1 MRHPFED
8 KIGDFITRHQLLNS
22 RHRYLVALSGGADS
36 VCLLRVLSSL
46 GYEVEAVHCNFHLRG
61 EESDRDEHFCEQL
74 CKEQN
79 TPFHRVH
86 FDTQTFANLHHLSIE
101 MAARELRYQYF
112 HQLSQSI
119 DIQGVCVAHHLDDNV
134 ETILMNLVRGTGI
147 HGLTGMRPSSFLPV
161 KTAEGEGSSV
171 LLLRPLL
178 CASRREIED
187 YLADCGVMFVTDSSN
202 LVPDVMRNKIR
213 LQVLP
218 LLHEVNP
225 SASENIALTAERME
239 RVEELFN
246 EALQERCQRA
256 MVDETDNLKT
266 FRIDELTANEY
277 VLFTCL
283 HRYGFSAS
291 LCEYMHASLLAR
303 SADAMRRYESLQW
316 ESMSHV
322 AVADRG
328 ELLVYRKDDPHLA
341 ENLAPKTLPL
351 APAIPYDSAIPSDL
365 VAEGKPVVYD
375 LGAMGRFVLSTVE
388 KTRDFIVNKSPDVA
402 CLDAEKVL
410 FPLVI
415 RPMMRGDSFQPF
427 GMKGKKL
434 VSDYLTDR
442 KRSLYEKRCQLVMT
456 DAAGQIIWLI
466 GERTASVA
474 AVSGATRYVLTIE
487 RQ

>member
-61 EESDRDEHFCEQL
+61 EESDRDEQFCEQL

-134 ETILMNLVRGTGI
+134 ETVLMNLLRGTGI

-161 KTAEGEGSSV
+161 KTAEGESSSV

-178 CASRREIED
+178 CASRREIEG
-187 YLADCGVMFVTDSSN
+187 YLADCGATFVTDSSN

-239 RVEELFN
+239 WAEELFD

-256 MVDETDNLKT
+256 TVDETDDLKT

-283 HRYGFSAS
+283 HRYGFNAS
-291 LCEYMHASLLAR
+291 LCEDIHASLLVR
-303 SADAMRRYESLQW
+303 SADAIRRNESLQW
-316 ESMSHV
+316 ESASHV

-351 APAIPYDSAIPSDL
+351 APAIPSDSK
-365 VAEGKPVVYD
+365 AESKPVVYG

-388 KTRDFIVNKSPDVA
+388 KTRDFIVDKSPDVA
-402 CLDAEKVL
+402 CLDAEKVS

-415 RPMMRGDSFQPF
+415 RPMMRGDSFQPY
-427 GMKGKKL
+427 GMKGTKL

-442 KRSLYEKRCQLVMT
+442 KRSLYEKRCQLVMA
-456 DAAGQIIWLI
+456 DAAGQIAWLI

-474 AVSGATRYVLTIE
+474 AVSEATRYVLTIE

>member
-46 GYEVEAVHCNFHLRG
+46 DYEVEAVHCNFHLRG
-61 EESDRDEHFCEQL
+61 EESDRDEQFCEQL

-134 ETILMNLVRGTGI
+134 ETVLMNLLRGTGI

-178 CASRREIED
+178 CASRREIEA
-187 YLADCGVMFVTDSSN
+187 YLTDCGAAFVTDSSN
-202 LVPDVMRNKIR
+202 LVPYVMRNKIR

-225 SASENIALTAERME
+225 SASENIALTAERIE
-239 RVEELFN
+239 RAEELFN

-256 MVDETDNLKT
+256 TADETDDLKT

-291 LCEYMHASLLAR
+291 LCEYMHASLLLR
-303 SADAMRRYESLQW
+303 SADAMRRNESLQW
-316 ESMSHV
+316 ESTSHV

-341 ENLAPKTLPL
+341 ENLVPKTLSL
-351 APAIPYDSAIPSDL
+351 APAISSDSI
-365 VAEGKPVVYD
+365 AEDKPVVYD

-415 RPMMRGDSFQPF
+415 RPMMRGDSFQPY

-456 DAAGQIIWLI
+456 DAAGQIVWLI

-474 AVSGATRYVLTIE
+474 AVSDATRFVLTIE

>member
-8 KIGDFITRHQLLNS
+8 KIDDFITRHQLLNS

-61 EESDRDEHFCEQL
+61 EESDRDEQFCEQL

-86 FDTQTFANLHHLSIE
+86 FDTQTFADLHHLSIE

-134 ETILMNLVRGTGI
+134 ETVLMNLLRGTGI

-161 KTAEGEGSSV
+161 KTAEGEGSRV

-178 CASRREIED
+178 CVSRQEIED
-187 YLADCGVMFVTDSSN
+187 YLSDCGATFVTDSSN

-218 LLHEVNP
+218 LLQEVNP
-225 SASENIALTAERME
+225 YARENIALTTERME
-239 RVEELFN
+239 RAEELFD

-256 MVDETDNLKT
+256 TVDETDDLKT
-266 FRIDELTANEY
+266 FCIDELTANEY

-291 LCEYMHASLLAR
+291 LCEDMHASLLLR
-303 SADAMRRYESLQW
+303 SADTMRRNESLQW
-316 ESMSHV
+316 ESTSHV

-341 ENLAPKTLPL
+341 ENLVPKTLPL
-351 APAIPYDSAIPSDL
+351 APAISSDSISE
-365 VAEGKPVVYD
+365 VKPVVYD

-388 KTRDFIVNKSPDVA
+388 KTCDFIVDKSPDVA
-402 CLDAEKVL
+402 CLDAEKVS
-410 FPLVI
+410 FPLVV
-415 RPMMRGDSFQPF
+415 RPMMRGDSFQPY

-456 DAAGQIIWLI
+456 DAAGQIVWLI

-474 AVSGATRYVLTIE
+474 AVSDATRYVLTIE

>member
-8 KIGDFITRHQLLNS
+8 KIDDFITCHHLLNS

-46 GYEVEAVHCNFHLRG
+46 DYEVEAVHCNFHLRG
-61 EESDRDEHFCEQL
+61 EESDRDEQFCEQL

-86 FDTQTFANLHHLSIE
+86 FDTQTFADLHHLSIE

-147 HGLTGMRPSSFLPV
+147 HGLAGMRPSSFLPV

-178 CASRREIED
+178 CVSRQEIEA
-187 YLADCGVMFVTDSSN
+187 YLADCGAAFVTDSSN

-225 SASENIALTAERME
+225 SASENIALTAERMGRAE
-239 RVEELFN
+239 QLFD
-246 EALQERCQRA
+246 EALQKRCQRA
-256 MVDETDNLKT
+256 TVDETDDLKT

-283 HRYGFSAS
+283 YRYGFGAS
-291 LCEYMHASLLAR
+291 LCEDMHASLLAR
-303 SADAMRRYESLQW
+303 SADAMRRNESLQW
-316 ESMSHV
+316 ESTSHV

-341 ENLAPKTLPL
+341 ENLVPKTLPL
-351 APAIPYDSAIPSDL
+351 APAISSDSISE
-365 VAEGKPVVYD
+365 VKPVVYD

-410 FPLVI
+410 FPLVV

-442 KRSLYEKRCQLVMT
+442 KRSLYEKRCQQVMT

-474 AVSGATRYVLTIE
+474 AVSDATKYVLTIE

>member
-36 VCLLRVLSSL
+36 VCLLRVLYSL
-46 GYEVEAVHCNFHLRG
+46 GYEMEAVHCNFHLRG
-61 EESDRDEHFCEQL
+61 EESDRDEQFCEQL

-86 FDTQTFANLHHLSIE
+86 FDTQTFADLHHLSIE

-134 ETILMNLVRGTGI
+134 ETVLMNLLRGTGI

-187 YLADCGVMFVTDSSN
+187 YLADCGATFVTDSSN

-225 SASENIALTAERME
+225 SASENIALTAERIE
-239 RVEELFN
+239 RAEELFN

-256 MVDETDNLKT
+256 TSDETDDLKT

-283 HRYGFSAS
+283 HRYGFNAS
-291 LCEYMHASLLAR
+291 LCEDMHASLLAR

-351 APAIPYDSAIPSDL
+351 APAISSDSK
-365 VAEGKPVVYD
+365 AEDKTVVYD

-388 KTRDFIVNKSPDVA
+388 KTRDFIVDKSPDVA

-415 RPMMRGDSFQPF
+415 RPMMRGDSFQPY

-474 AVSGATRYVLTIE
+474 AVSEATRYVLTIE

>member
-8 KIGDFITRHQLLNS
+8 KIDDFITCHQLLNS

-86 FDTQTFANLHHLSIE
+86 FDTQTFAYLHHLSIE

-147 HGLTGMRPSSFLPV
+147 HGLAGIRPSSFLPV

-187 YLADCGVMFVTDSSN
+187 YLADCGASFVTDSSN

-225 SASENIALTAERME
+225 SASENIALTAERMGRAE
-239 RVEELFN
+239 QLFD
-246 EALQERCQRA
+246 EALLKRCQRA
-256 MVDETDNLKT
+256 TVDETDDLKT
-266 FRIDELTANEY
+266 FHIDELTANEY

-283 HRYGFSAS
+283 HRYGFGAS
-291 LCEYMHASLLAR
+291 LCEDIHASLLSR
-303 SADAMRRYESLQW
+303 SADAMRRNESLQW
-316 ESMSHV
+316 ESTSHV

-351 APAIPYDSAIPSDL
+351 APAISSDSISE
-365 VAEGKPVVYD
+365 VKPVVYD

-402 CLDAEKVL
+402 CLDAEKVQ

-415 RPMMRGDSFQPF
+415 RPMMRGDSFQPY

-442 KRSLYEKRCQLVMT
+442 KRSLYEKCCQLVMT
-456 DAAGQIIWLI
+456 DAAGQIVWLI

-474 AVSGATRYVLTIE
+474 AVSDATRYVLTIE

>member
-86 FDTQTFANLHHLSIE
+86 FDTQTFADLHHLSIE

-147 HGLTGMRPSSFLPV
+147 H
-161 KTAEGEGSSV
+161 EGSSV

-178 CASRREIED
+178 CVSRQEIED
-187 YLADCGVMFVTDSSN
+187 YLSDYGATFVTDSSN

-225 SASENIALTAERME
+225 SASENIALTAERIE
-239 RVEELFN
+239 RAEELFN

-256 MVDETDNLKT
+256 TSDETDDLKT

-283 HRYGFSAS
+283 HRYGFNAS
-291 LCEYMHASLLAR
+291 LCEDMHASLLAR
-303 SADAMRRYESLQW
+303 SADAMRRNESLQW
-316 ESMSHV
+316 ESTSHV

-328 ELLVYRKDDPHLA
+328 ELLVYRKDDLQLA

-351 APAIPYDSAIPSDL
+351 APAISSDL
-365 VAEGKPVVYD
+365 AAEVKPVVYD

-415 RPMMRGDSFQPF
+415 RPMMRGDSFQPY

-474 AVSGATRYVLTIE
+474 AVSDATRYVLTIE

>member
-134 ETILMNLVRGTGI
+134 ETVLMNLLRGTGI
-147 HGLTGMRPSSFLPV
+147 HGLTGMLPSSFLPV

-187 YLADCGVMFVTDSSN
+187 YLADCGATFVTDSSN

-225 SASENIALTAERME
+225 SASENIALTAERIE
-239 RVEELFN
+239 RAEELFN

-256 MVDETDNLKT
+256 TVDETDDLKT
-266 FRIDELTANEY
+266 FRIDDMTANEY

-291 LCEYMHASLLAR
+291 LCEDMHASLLAR
-303 SADAMRRYESLQW
+303 SADAMRRNESLQW
-316 ESMSHV
+316 ESASHV
-322 AVADRG
+322 SVADRG

-351 APAIPYDSAIPSDL
+351 APAISSDSISE
-365 VAEGKPVVYD
+365 VKPVVYD

-388 KTRDFIVNKSPDVA
+388 KTRDFIVNKSPYVT
-402 CLDAEKVL
+402 CLDAEKVQ

-442 KRSLYEKRCQLVMT
+442 KRSLYEKRCQLVMN

-474 AVSGATRYVLTIE
+474 AVLDATRYVLTIE

>member
-1 MRHPFED
+1 
-8 KIGDFITRHQLLNS
+8 
-22 RHRYLVALSGGADS
+22 
-36 VCLLRVLSSL
+36 
-46 GYEVEAVHCNFHLRG
+46 
-61 EESDRDEHFCEQL
+61 
-74 CKEQN
+74 
-79 TPFHRVH
+79 
-86 FDTQTFANLHHLSIE
+86 
-101 MAARELRYQYF
+101 
-112 HQLSQSI
+112 
-119 DIQGVCVAHHLDDNV
+119 
-134 ETILMNLVRGTGI
+134 MNLLRGTGI
-147 HGLTGMRPSSFLPV
+147 HGLAGMRPSSFLPV

-178 CASRREIED
+178 CVSRQEIED
-187 YLADCGVMFVTDSSN
+187 YLADCGATFVTDSSN

-225 SASENIALTAERME
+225 SASKNIALTAERMGRAE
-239 RVEELFN
+239 QLFN

-256 MVDETDNLKT
+256 MVDETDDLKT
-266 FRIDELTANEY
+266 FLIDELTANEY

-316 ESMSHV
+316 ESTSHV

-341 ENLAPKTLPL
+341 ENLAPKTLHL
-351 APAIPYDSAIPSDL
+351 APAISSDSI
-365 VAEGKPVVYD
+365 AEDKPVVYD

-402 CLDAEKVL
+402 CLDAKKVL

-415 RPMMRGDSFQPF
+415 RPMMRGDSFQPY

-442 KRSLYEKRCQLVMT
+442 KRSLYEKCCQLVMT
-456 DAAGQIIWLI
+456 DAAGQIVWLI

-474 AVSGATRYVLTIE
+474 AVSDATRYVLTIE

>member
-8 KIGDFITRHQLLNS
+8 KIDDFITCHQLLNS

-187 YLADCGVMFVTDSSN
+187 YLADCGATFVTDSSN

-225 SASENIALTAERME
+225 SASENIALTAERIE
-239 RVEELFN
+239 RAEELFN

-256 MVDETDNLKT
+256 TVDETDDLKT

-283 HRYGFSAS
+283 HRYGFNAS
-291 LCEYMHASLLAR
+291 LCEDIQTSLLAR
-303 SADAMRRYESLQW
+303 SADAMRRNESLQW
-316 ESMSHV
+316 ESTSHV

-341 ENLAPKTLPL
+341 ENLAPKTQPL
-351 APAIPYDSAIPSDL
+351 APAISSDSISE
-365 VAEGKPVVYD
+365 VKPVVYD

-402 CLDAEKVL
+402 CLDAEKAL

-415 RPMMRGDSFQPF
+415 RPMMRGDSFQPY

-456 DAAGQIIWLI
+456 DAAGQIVWLI

-474 AVSGATRYVLTIE
+474 AVSDTTRYVLTIE

>member
-1 MRHPFED
+1 MRHLFED

-61 EESDRDEHFCEQL
+61 EESDRDEQFCEQL

-86 FDTQTFANLHHLSIE
+86 FDTQTFADLHHLSIE

-134 ETILMNLVRGTGI
+134 ETVLMNLVRGTGI

-187 YLADCGVMFVTDSSN
+187 YLADCGATFVADSSN

-218 LLHEVNP
+218 LLHEVNA

-239 RVEELFN
+239 RAEELFN

-256 MVDETDNLKT
+256 TVDETDDLKT

-283 HRYGFSAS
+283 HRYGFGAS
-291 LCEYMHASLLAR
+291 LCEDIHASLLSR
-303 SADAMRRYESLQW
+303 SADALRRNESLQW

-341 ENLAPKTLPL
+341 ENFAPKTLPL
-351 APAIPYDSAIPSDL
+351 APAISSDSK
-365 VAEGKPVVYD
+365 AEVKPVVYD
-375 LGAMGRFVLSTVE
+375 LGAIGSFVLSTVE
-388 KTRDFIVNKSPDVA
+388 KTRDFIVDKSPDVA

-410 FPLVI
+410 FPLVV
-415 RPMMRGDSFQPF
+415 RPMMRGDSFQPY

-474 AVSGATRYVLTIE
+474 AVSDATRYVLTIE

>member
-46 GYEVEAVHCNFHLRG
+46 DYEVEAVHCNFHLRG
-61 EESDRDEHFCEQL
+61 EESDRDEHFCEQF

-101 MAARELRYQYF
+101 MAARKLRYQYF

-134 ETILMNLVRGTGI
+134 ETVLMNLLRGTGI

-161 KTAEGEGSSV
+161 KTAEGEGSCV

-187 YLADCGVMFVTDSSN
+187 YLADCGATFVTDSSN

-218 LLHEVNP
+218 LLHKVNP
-225 SASENIALTAERME
+225 SASENIALTAERMGRAE
-239 RVEELFN
+239 QLFA

-256 MVDETDNLKT
+256 TVDETDDLKT

-283 HRYGFSAS
+283 HRYGFNAS

-351 APAIPYDSAIPSDL
+351 APAISSDSI
-365 VAEGKPVVYD
+365 AEDKPVVYD

-415 RPMMRGDSFQPF
+415 RPMMRGDSFQPY

-474 AVSGATRYVLTIE
+474 AVSDATRYVLTIE

>member
-1 MRHPFED
+1 MRQPLEA

-61 EESDRDEHFCEQL
+61 EESDRDEQFCEQL

-134 ETILMNLVRGTGI
+134 ETVLMNLLRGTGI

-161 KTAEGEGSSV
+161 KTSEGEGSSV

-178 CASRREIED
+178 CVCRQEIED
-187 YLADCGVMFVTDSSN
+187 YLADCGATFVTDSSN

-225 SASENIALTAERME
+225 SASENIALTAERIE
-239 RVEELFN
+239 RAEELFN

-256 MVDETDNLKT
+256 MADETDDLKT
-266 FRIDELTANEY
+266 FRIDELTVNEY

-283 HRYGFSAS
+283 HRYGFNAS
-291 LCEYMHASLLAR
+291 LCEDMHASLLAR
-303 SADAMRRYESLQW
+303 SADAMRRNESLQW
-316 ESMSHV
+316 ESTSHV

-341 ENLAPKTLPL
+341 ENLVPKTLPL
-351 APAIPYDSAIPSDL
+351 APAISSDSISE
-365 VAEGKPVVYD
+365 VKPVVYD

-402 CLDAEKVL
+402 CLDAEKVA
-410 FPLVI
+410 FPLVV
-415 RPMMRGDSFQPF
+415 RPMMRGDSFQPY

-474 AVSGATRYVLTIE
+474 AVSEATRYVLTIE
-487 RQ
+487 RQL

>member
-61 EESDRDEHFCEQL
+61 EESDRDEQFCEQL

-86 FDTQTFANLHHLSIE
+86 FDTQTFADLHHLSIE

-119 DIQGVCVAHHLDDNV
+119 DVQGVCVAHHLDDNV
-134 ETILMNLVRGTGI
+134 ETVLMNLLRGTGI

-161 KTAEGEGSSV
+161 KTAEGEGSRV

-187 YLADCGVMFVTDSSN
+187 YLADCGATFVTDSSN

-213 LQVLP
+213 LEVLP

-239 RVEELFN
+239 RAEELFD
-246 EALQERCQRA
+246 ETLQERCQRA
-256 MVDETDNLKT
+256 TVDETDDLKT

-291 LCEYMHASLLAR
+291 LCEYMHASLLLR
-303 SADAMRRYESLQW
+303 SADAMRRNESLQW

-328 ELLVYRKDDPHLA
+328 ELLVYRKDDLHLA

-351 APAIPYDSAIPSDL
+351 TPAISSDSISE
-365 VAEGKPVVYD
+365 VKPVVYD

-402 CLDAEKVL
+402 CLDAEKVS
-410 FPLVI
+410 FPLVV
-415 RPMMRGDSFQPF
+415 RPMMRGDSFQPY

-474 AVSGATRYVLTIE
+474 AVSDTTRYVLTIE
-487 RQ
+487 HQL

>member
-22 RHRYLVALSGGADS
+22 RHRYLLALSGGADS

-46 GYEVEAVHCNFHLRG
+46 DYEVEAVHCNFHLRG

-86 FDTQTFANLHHLSIE
+86 FDTQTFADLHHLSIE

-134 ETILMNLVRGTGI
+134 ETVLMNLLRGTGI
-147 HGLTGMRPSSFLPV
+147 HGLTGMHPSSFLPV

-187 YLADCGVMFVTDSSN
+187 YLADCGATFVTDSSN

-225 SASENIALTAERME
+225 SASENIALAAERMGRAE
-239 RVEELFN
+239 QLFN

-256 MVDETDNLKT
+256 TVDETDDLKT
-266 FRIDELTANEY
+266 FRIDELTTNEY

-283 HRYGFSAS
+283 HRYGFNAS
-291 LCEYMHASLLAR
+291 LCEDMHASLLLR
-303 SADAMRRYESLQW
+303 SADAMRRNESLQW
-316 ESMSHV
+316 KSASHV

-351 APAIPYDSAIPSDL
+351 APAISSDSI
-365 VAEGKPVVYD
+365 AEDKPVVYD

-415 RPMMRGDSFQPF
+415 RPMMRGDSFQPY

-442 KRSLYEKRCQLVMT
+442 KRSLYEKCCHLVMT
-456 DAAGQIIWLI
+456 DAAGQIVWLI

-474 AVSGATRYVLTIE
+474 AVSDATRYVLTIE

>member
-22 RHRYLVALSGGADS
+22 CHRYLVALSGGADS

-86 FDTQTFANLHHLSIE
+86 FDTQTFADLHHLSIE

-134 ETILMNLVRGTGI
+134 ETVLMNLVRGTGI

-178 CASRREIED
+178 CVSRQEIED
-187 YLADCGVMFVTDSSN
+187 YLADCGAAFVTDSSN

-225 SASENIALTAERME
+225 SASENIALTAERIE
-239 RVEELFN
+239 RAEELFN

-256 MVDETDNLKT
+256 TVDETDDLKT

-283 HRYGFSAS
+283 HRYGFNAS
-291 LCEYMHASLLAR
+291 LCEDIHTSLLSR
-303 SADAMRRYESLQW
+303 SGNALRRNESLQW
-316 ESMSHV
+316 ESASHV

-351 APAIPYDSAIPSDL
+351 APAISSDSISE
-365 VAEGKPVVYD
+365 VKPVVYD
-375 LGAMGRFVLSTVE
+375 LGAMGRFVLTTVE

-442 KRSLYEKRCQLVMT
+442 KSSLYEKRCQLVMA
-456 DAAGQIIWLI
+456 DAAGQIVWLI

-474 AVSGATRYVLTIE
+474 AVSDATRYVLTIE

>member
-36 VCLLRVLSSL
+36 VCLLRVLYSL

-61 EESDRDEHFCEQL
+61 KESDRDEQFCEQL

-86 FDTQTFANLHHLSIE
+86 FDTQTFADLHHLSIE

-134 ETILMNLVRGTGI
+134 ETVLMNLLRGTGI

-178 CASRREIED
+178 CVNRREIED
-187 YLADCGVMFVTDSSN
+187 YLADCGATFVTDSSN

-213 LQVLP
+213 LP

-225 SASENIALTAERME
+225 SASENIALTAERMV
-239 RVEELFN
+239 RAEELFD

-256 MVDETDNLKT
+256 TVDETDDLKT

-283 HRYGFSAS
+283 HRYGFNAS
-291 LCEYMHASLLAR
+291 LCEDMHASLLSR
-303 SADAMRRYESLQW
+303 SGNALRRNESLQW
-316 ESMSHV
+316 ESASHV

-328 ELLVYRKDDPHLA
+328 ELLVYRMDDPHLA

-351 APAIPYDSAIPSDL
+351 APAIPSDSK
-365 VAEGKPVVYD
+365 AESKPVVYD

-402 CLDAEKVL
+402 CLDAEKVQ

-415 RPMMRGDSFQPF
+415 RPMMRGDSFQPY

-474 AVSGATRYVLTIE
+474 AVSEATRYVLTIE
-487 RQ
+487 RQL

>member
-1 MRHPFED
+1 
-8 KIGDFITRHQLLNS
+8 
-22 RHRYLVALSGGADS
+22 
-36 VCLLRVLSSL
+36 
-46 GYEVEAVHCNFHLRG
+46 
-61 EESDRDEHFCEQL
+61 
-74 CKEQN
+74 
-79 TPFHRVH
+79 
-86 FDTQTFANLHHLSIE
+86 
-101 MAARELRYQYF
+101 
-112 HQLSQSI
+112 
-119 DIQGVCVAHHLDDNV
+119 
-134 ETILMNLVRGTGI
+134 MNLLRGTGI

-161 KTAEGEGSSV
+161 KTSEGEGSSV

-178 CASRREIED
+178 CVCRQEIED
-187 YLADCGVMFVTDSSN
+187 YLADCGATFVTDSSN

-225 SASENIALTAERME
+225 SASENIALTAERIE
-239 RVEELFN
+239 RAEELFN

-256 MVDETDNLKT
+256 MADETDDLKT
-266 FRIDELTANEY
+266 FRIDELTVNEY

-283 HRYGFSAS
+283 HRYGFNAS
-291 LCEYMHASLLAR
+291 LCEDMHASLLAR
-303 SADAMRRYESLQW
+303 SADAMRRNESLQW
-316 ESMSHV
+316 ESTSHV

-341 ENLAPKTLPL
+341 ENLVPKTLPL
-351 APAIPYDSAIPSDL
+351 APAISSDSISE
-365 VAEGKPVVYD
+365 VKPVVYD

-402 CLDAEKVL
+402 CLDAEKVA
-410 FPLVI
+410 FPLVV
-415 RPMMRGDSFQPF
+415 RPMMRGDSFQPY

-474 AVSGATRYVLTIE
+474 AVSEATRYVLTIE
-487 RQ
+487 RQL

>member
-61 EESDRDEHFCEQL
+61 EESDRDEQFCEQL

-86 FDTQTFANLHHLSIE
+86 FDTQTFADLHHLSIE

-134 ETILMNLVRGTGI
+134 ETVLMNLLRGTGI

-178 CASRREIED
+178 CVSRREIED
-187 YLADCGVMFVTDSSN
+187 YLSDYGATFVTDSSN

-218 LLHEVNP
+218 LLHNVNP
-225 SASENIALTAERME
+225 SASENIALTAERMG
-239 RVEELFN
+239 RAEELFN

-256 MVDETDNLKT
+256 TVDETDDLKT
-266 FRIDELTANEY
+266 FRIDELTVNEY

-283 HRYGFSAS
+283 HRYGFGAS
-291 LCEYMHASLLAR
+291 LCEDIHVSLLSR
-303 SADAMRRYESLQW
+303 SADALRRNESLQW

-328 ELLVYRKDDPHLA
+328 ELLVYRKDDLHLA

-351 APAIPYDSAIPSDL
+351 APAIPSASI
-365 VAEGKPVVYD
+365 AEVKPVVYD
-375 LGAMGRFVLSTVE
+375 FGAMGRFVLSTVE

-402 CLDAEKVL
+402 CLDADKVS
-410 FPLVI
+410 FPLVV
-415 RPMMRGDSFQPF
+415 RPMMRGDSFQPY

-474 AVSGATRYVLTIE
+474 AVSEATRYVLTIE
-487 RQ
+487 RQL